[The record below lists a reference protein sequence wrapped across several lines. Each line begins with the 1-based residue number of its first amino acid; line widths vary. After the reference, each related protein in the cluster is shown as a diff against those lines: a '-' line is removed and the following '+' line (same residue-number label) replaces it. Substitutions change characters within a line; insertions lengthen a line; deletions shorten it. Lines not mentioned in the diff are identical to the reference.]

1 MIPVQQVIPGA
12 LEAVLRR
19 APLTREKVA
28 FAWRVVVGP
37 AVDRATSIELRDQVL
52 YVGAKDAAWQREV
65 DRALPLI
72 QKRLTALL
80 GEQTVRRIEFT
91 ASPETQR

>member
-12 LEAVLRR
+12 LEAVLRK

-37 AVDRATSIELRDQVL
+37 AVARATSIELRDHVL
-52 YVGAKDAAWQREV
+52 YVRAKDAAWQREIG
-65 DRALPLI
+65 RAMPVI

-80 GEQTVRRIEFT
+80 GEQAIRRIET
-91 ASPETQR
+91 A

>member
-12 LEAVLRR
+12 LEAVLRK

-28 FAWRVVVGP
+28 FAWRIVVGP
-37 AVDRATSIELRDQVL
+37 AVDRATSIELREQVL
-52 YVGAKDAAWQREV
+52 YVRAKDAAWQREV

-80 GEQTVRRIEFT
+80 GEHAIRRIEAT
-91 ASPETQR
+91 GTGRSTS